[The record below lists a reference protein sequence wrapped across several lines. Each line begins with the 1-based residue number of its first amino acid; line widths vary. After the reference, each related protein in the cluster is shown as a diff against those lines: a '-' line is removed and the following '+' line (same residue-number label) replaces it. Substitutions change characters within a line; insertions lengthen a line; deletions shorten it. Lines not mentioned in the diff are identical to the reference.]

1 MENNVS
7 QQTDVLL
14 VEDSGA
20 LTRVYMEYLRPLDI
34 NVRQVST
41 GQDALDL
48 LNQGGLGVVLL
59 DIQLPDMSGLDI
71 LKHIQENDIPTSV
84 VIITA
89 HGSADIAK
97 QSLDLGAVDFL
108 EKPFSADR
116 LRTTVN
122 NVLDQRKL
130 RSIVESFEII
140 TRREY
145 CGFIGSSMAM
155 QSVYQMIESAAGSG
169 ASIFVTGESG
179 TGKEVCAEA
188 IHTKSKRRD
197 KNFVALNCAAIPR
210 DLIESEIF
218 GHVKGAFTGA
228 VTAREGAASRADGGT
243 LFLDEIA
250 EMDIDLQAKLLRF
263 IQTGTFQ
270 KVGGSTTEK
279 VDVRFVCAT
288 NRSPLAEV
296 EAGRFRE
303 DLYYRLHVIP
313 IELPPL
319 RSRDADVLE
328 IGQKFLQKFASE
340 ENKRFEG
347 FDAQVSGIMMS
358 YGWPGNVR
366 ELQNVVRNIV
376 VLQDGELVETKHLPP
391 ALQKQ
396 QPDSSR
402 APRVT
407 APAVVAHNSA
417 MVAHAASDTLGQIKP
432 LWLVEREAIESAID
446 ICDGNVPKAAAMLG
460 VSPSTVYRKRQA
472 WADAS

>member
-1 MENNVS
+1 MKTATA
-7 QQTDVLL
+7 QQIDVLL

-20 LTRVYMEYLRPLDI
+20 LARVYLEYLRSLDL
-34 NVRQVST
+34 NLRQVST
-41 GQDALDL
+41 GCEALELIDSV
-48 LNQGGLGVVLL
+48 GIGVILL

-71 LKHIQENDIPTSV
+71 LTHIQKQEIPTSV

-89 HGSADIAK
+89 HGSEDIAK
-97 QSLDLGAVDFL
+97 RSLQLGAADFL

-130 RSIVESFEII
+130 RSIVDSFEII

-188 IHTKSKRRD
+188 IHTKSKRREG
-197 KNFVALNCAAIPR
+197 NFVALNCAAIPR

-228 VTAREGAASRADGGT
+228 VNAREGAASRADGGT

-270 KVGGSTTEK
+270 KVGASKTEK

-288 NRSPLAEV
+288 NRNPLAEV

-319 RSRDADVLE
+319 RDRDADVLE
-328 IGQKFLQKFASE
+328 VGQKFLQKFSDE
-340 ENKRFEG
+340 EDKRFEG
-347 FDAQVSGIMMS
+347 FDAEVSGILMS
-358 YGWPGNVR
+358 YDWPGNVR
-366 ELQNVVRNIV
+366 ELQNVIRNIV
-376 VLQDGELVETKHLPP
+376 VLQDGDLVEKQHLPP

-396 QPDSSR
+396 PSESIGVNRLPGGVD
-402 APRVT
+402 
-407 APAVVAHNSA
+407 
-417 MVAHAASDTLGQIKP
+417 AASSALAVKSVVDELSTIKP
-432 LWLVEREAIESAID
+432 LWLVEREAIERAIE
-446 ICDGNVPKAAAMLG
+446 ICEGNVPKAAAMLG
-460 VSPSTVYRKRQA
+460 VSPSTVYRKRQTWSEA
-472 WADAS
+472 G